1 MKKKYVATSKDKKDW
16 MDFIKKIDSINTK
29 EADLLQENIQINR
42 VPKLDLHGSSL
53 NEANRKV
60 KEFVNESFNQGYIKL
75 LIITGKGL
83 RSKVN
88 ENPYIS
94 EKFSVLKYSVPE
106 FIKSEDNLNKKVM
119 KISTADKKHGGNGAI
134 YIFLKNNKKI
144 RE

>member
-1 MKKKYVATSKDKKDW
+1 VKKKYSAISKEKSDW
-16 MDFIKKIDSINTK
+16 IAFTKKIDDVYDKDAVFDQQNTNTNK
-29 EADLLQENIQINR
+29 IR
-42 VPKLDLHGSSL
+42 KLDLHGSSL

-60 KEFVNESFNQGYIKL
+60 KEFVNESFNQGYRKL

-83 RSKVN
+83 RSKVD

-106 FIKSEDNLNKKVM
+106 FIKNEENLNKKVM

>member
-1 MKKKYVATSKDKKDW
+1 MKKKYVATSKDQKDW
-16 MDFIKKIDSINTK
+16 MDFTKKIDNISTK
-29 EADLLQENIQINR
+29 EADLLQEHIQINR

-60 KEFVNESFNQGYIKL
+60 EEFVNESFNQGYRKL

-83 RSKVN
+83 RSKVD

-94 EKFSVLKYSVPE
+94 EKLSVLKYSVPE
-106 FIKSEDNLNKKVM
+106 FIKNEENLNTKVM
-119 KISTADKKHGGNGAI
+119 KLSTADKKHGGNGAI